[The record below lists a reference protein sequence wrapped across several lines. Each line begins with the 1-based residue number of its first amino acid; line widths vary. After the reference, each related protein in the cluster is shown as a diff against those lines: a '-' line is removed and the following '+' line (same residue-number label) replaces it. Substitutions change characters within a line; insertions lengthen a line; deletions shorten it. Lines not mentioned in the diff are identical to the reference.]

1 MSGWV
6 NGAFG
11 ALGEP
16 MSDHLEPPRDF
27 VDLDAVEEDAVDEG
41 DELEDEYETEEK
53 GEVDDEQ

>member
-1 MSGWV
+1 MSIY
-6 NGAFG
+6 G

-16 MSDHLEPPRDF
+16 MSDHLEPPRDY
-27 VDLDAVEEDAVDEG
+27 VDLDEVEEDAVDEIF